1 MTGLASF
8 GLLCLLALLAA
19 ASAFALL
26 GAVATPL
33 RLGERIAIATVAAF
47 ALDAVVCFLLSLVL
61 GLGPGSILLAPVLTT
76 GAALLLAHGIG
87 VDVRETWRESLD
99 GSRGRAGGG
108 LALAGIAAGAAVV
121 FAVLFSRAMYQDAA
135 GDLVTGYWI
144 PDWAQHLITASTF
157 STAQNFPPQNP
168 IMSGTPLYYPFIPDF
183 TSGMLM
189 RLGLPAGPS
198 LWLPQVILAVAL
210 VVLVVS
216 LAERL
221 GARRS
226 VGVLAVVI
234 CFLGGGL
241 GFVGAF
247 HDACTDAG
255 YASTQ
260 CTAGYVI
267 THPITG
273 LSITADTLH
282 GLPGVVADQPTSFD
296 GMTSAPNSPSPV
308 FSNQQWFTPLFAW
321 WLPQRTLMEGFDV
334 VLASLVLLLAVFERA
349 RARLV
354 DVVVAGVLVGLL
366 PLIHVQSL
374 FALII
379 IAAGMAV
386 LRWRRAWLLFAGVAA
401 LVAAPRVI
409 QLLLAPHGAA
419 ALGNQYPWLEPGWMS
434 QAASAISLG
443 HTVTLPALGTA
454 VGDTLR
460 LPFSGT
466 FWSFWLINLGVAVPL
481 SLVAVVLVLV
491 RRFGG
496 GRLGPIAGRPL
507 GLLPPEMLRFL
518 LACIPILV
526 LCNIVVFQS
535 WDWDNTKLL
544 VYWYLG
550 VALAVAAITVKLWA
564 GLWRRILAVI
574 LAGSVLA
581 TGVLAVLRLLP
592 FTPASVS
599 VTGPYVMVS
608 AAEVQMATTIENR
621 TAPNAVFLI
630 SASTS
635 DFFDPVPILTGRPVV
650 IDYYPWLWSYG
661 LDYGQRLDDVQ
672 TAMAGCGSTSLGDCP
687 SILDVLQRYGVSY
700 VEVDQSFPPAGVAW
714 WAAQNLPVIASAP
727 GIAVYDVR
735 GFS

>member
-1 MTGLASF
+1 MTGLGSF
-8 GLLCLLALLAA
+8 TLLCLLAVLAA
-19 ASAFALL
+19 ASGFAVL

-33 RLGERIAIATVAAF
+33 RLGERIAIATIAAF
-47 ALDAVVCFLLSLVL
+47 ALDAAVCFVLSLGL
-61 GLGPGSILLAPVLTT
+61 GLGPASILLAPVLVT
-76 GAALLLAHGIG
+76 GAALLLARRIG
-87 VDVRETWRESLD
+87 VDVVESWRASLGD
-99 GSRGRAGGG
+99 PRDEAGGG
-108 LALAGIAAGAAVV
+108 LALAAIAAVALVV
-121 FAVLFSRAMYQDAA
+121 FALLFSRAMYQDAA

-168 IMSGTPLYYPFIPDF
+168 LMSGTPLYYPFLPDF

-255 YASTQ
+255 YASGQ

-267 THPITG
+267 THPVTG
-273 LSITADTLH
+273 LGITARTLH
-282 GLPGVVADQPTSFD
+282 ALPGVVADQPTSFD
-296 GMTSAPNSPSPV
+296 GMTSAPSSPSPV

-334 VLASLVLLLAVFERA
+334 VLAALVLLLAVFERA

-354 DVVVAGVLVGLL
+354 DVAVAGVLVGLL
-366 PLIHVQSL
+366 PIIHVQSL
-374 FALII
+374 FALVI
-379 IAAGMAV
+379 IAAGMAA

-401 LVAAPRVI
+401 LVAAPRLI

-419 ALGNQYPWLEPGWMS
+419 LLGNRYPWLEPGWMS
-434 QAASAISLG
+434 GAVSTASLG
-443 HTVTLPALGTA
+443 HTVTLPALGA
-454 VGDTLR
+454 ALGDTLR

-466 FWSFWLINLGVAVPL
+466 FWGFWLVNLGVAVPL
-481 SLVAVVLVLV
+481 SLAAVVVVLV

-496 GRLGPIAGRPL
+496 GWPGRFAARLL
-507 GLLPPEMLRFL
+507 GAFPPALLRLFL
-518 LACIPILV
+518 ATIPILV
-526 LCNIVVFQS
+526 LCNVVVFQS

-550 VALAVAAITVKLWA
+550 VALAVAAITVHLWV
-564 GLWRRILAVI
+564 GFWRRILAVL

-581 TGVLAVLRLLP
+581 TGTLAVLRLLP
-592 FTPASVS
+592 FTPPSSS
-599 VTGPYVMVS
+599 VTGPYVVAS
-608 AAEVQMATTIENR
+608 AAQLQLAATLDSR
-621 TAPNAVFLI
+621 TAPDAVFLI

-635 DFFDPVPILTGRPVV
+635 DFFDPVPLLTGRPVV

-661 LDYGQRLDDVQ
+661 LDYGQRLTDVQ
-672 TAMAGCGSTSLGDCP
+672 IAMAGCGSTSLGGCA
-687 SILDVLQRYGVSY
+687 SILDVLRRYRVSY
-700 VEVDQSFPPAGVAW
+700 VEVNQGFPPDGVAW
-714 WAAQNLPVIASAP
+714 WSAQKLPVIASAP
-727 GIAVYDVR
+727 GVTVYDVR

>member
-1 MTGLASF
+1 VTGLGS
-8 GLLCLLALLAA
+8 
-19 ASAFALL
+19 FALL
-26 GAVATPL
+26 LLLAVLAAGSGFAILGVVATPL
-33 RLGERIAIATVAAF
+33 QLGERIAIATVAAF
-47 ALDAVVCFLLSLVL
+47 ALDAAVCFLLSLGL
-61 GLGPGSILLAPVLTT
+61 GLGPPSILLAPALTT
-76 GAALLLAHGIG
+76 GAALLLARGIG
-87 VDVRETWRESLD
+87 VDVLETWRASLAD
-99 GSRGRAGGG
+99 SRGRSGGG
-108 LALAGIAAGAAVV
+108 LALAGIAALAAVV
-121 FAVLFSRAMYQDAA
+121 FVLLFSRAMYQDAA

-168 IMSGTPLYYPFIPDF
+168 IMSGTPLYYPFLPDF

-247 HDACTDAG
+247 HDACTDSG
-255 YASTQ
+255 YPSSQ
-260 CTAGYVI
+260 CAAGYVI
-267 THPITG
+267 THPVTG
-273 LSITADTLH
+273 LGITAGTLH
-282 GLPGVVADQPTSFD
+282 ALPGVVANQPTSFD
-296 GMTSAPNSPSPV
+296 GMTSTPNSPSPV

-334 VLASLVLLLAVFERA
+334 VLATLVLLLAVFERA

-354 DVVVAGVLVGLL
+354 DVAMAGVLVGLL

-374 FALII
+374 FALVV
-379 IAAGMAV
+379 IAAGLAAI
-386 LRWRRAWLLFAGVAA
+386 RWRRAWLLFGGVAA
-401 LVAAPRVI
+401 LVAAPRLI

-419 ALGNQYPWLEPGWMS
+419 ALGNQYPWFEPGWTS
-434 QAASAISLG
+434 GAVGTASLG
-443 HTVTLPALGTA
+443 HTVTLSALGAA

-466 FWSFWLINLGVAVPL
+466 FWGFWWVNLGVAAPL
-481 SLVAVVLVLV
+481 SLAAILLVVA

-496 GRLGPIAGRPL
+496 GWLGRGAGRLLGPF
-507 GLLPPEMLRFL
+507 PPALLRFF
-518 LACIPILV
+518 LACIPIFV
-526 LCNIVVFQS
+526 LCNVVVFQS

-550 VALAVAAITVKLWA
+550 VALAVAAITVHLWA
-564 GLWRRILAVI
+564 GLWRRIVAV
-574 LAGSVLA
+574 LLTGSVLA
-581 TGVLAVLRLLP
+581 TGLLAVLRLLP
-592 FTPASVS
+592 FTPPSAS
-599 VTGPYVMVS
+599 VTGPYVMVP
-608 AAEVQMATTIENR
+608 AAEVQLAATLDSR
-621 TAPNAVFLI
+621 TAPDAVFLI
-630 SASTS
+630 SASTD
-635 DFFDPVPILTGRPVV
+635 DFFDPVPILSGRPVV

-661 LDYGQRLDDVQ
+661 LDYGQRLTDVQ
-672 TAMAGCGSTSLGDCP
+672 SAMAGCGSTPLGECA

-700 VEVDQSFPPAGVAW
+700 VEVNRTFPSDGVTW
-714 WAAQNLPVIASAP
+714 WARQELPVIASAP
-727 GIAVYDVR
+727 GVAVYDVR